1 MLRGSVSELLAA
13 SQPAE
18 FSDGIS
24 DGSFRARKN
33 GRKTTVRFKSDME
46 APAYNN
52 SAIAGLVLA
61 DAGDVIAFRWRRC
74 GTADPVRLRVRFRKA
89 ATDSVE
95 PRAFV
100 ALGVNGGFDRVHAR
114 HLASQATQFGANLTV
129 ESLEPG
135 LALDGEIGKL
145 ARCP

>member
-1 MLRGSVSELLAA
+1 
-13 SQPAE
+13 
-18 FSDGIS
+18 
-24 DGSFRARKN
+24 
-33 GRKTTVRFKSDME
+33 ME

-61 DAGDVIAFRWRRC
+61 DAGDVIAFRWRRR
-74 GTADPVRLRVRFRKA
+74 GTADPNRLRVRFSKA

-114 HLASQATQFGANLTV
+114 HLASQATLGANLIV

-135 LALDGEIGKL
+135 LDLDGEIGKL
-145 ARCP
+145 APRLGAGAALGDHVSERNGPALTRHGLVVLPRG